1 MIKFYRKTNCLV
13 EHVTSSVVEMRD
25 LLLTSRKKPVPSA
38 VEVKTERFVFPVQTG
53 IYESMYN

>member
-13 EHVTSSVVEMRD
+13 EDVTSSVVEMRD

-38 VEVKTERFVFPVQTG
+38 VEVLEETE
-53 IYESMYN
+53 